1 MRFSPTGMIR
11 TFGFRRFIQFV
22 THLPKL
28 AKLFSRLVK
37 DPRVGLIPKLVLS
50 GTLLYF
56 IVPFDLIPDFIPG
69 IGQMDDLLAIFIGA
83 QAFLRLCPKAVVQE
97 HVHAIARGR

>member
-1 MRFSPTGMIR
+1 MIR
-11 TFGFRRFIQFV
+11 TFGLRRLIQFV
-22 THLPKL
+22 TQLPSF
-28 AKLFSRLVK
+28 AKLFSRLAK

-56 IVPFDLIPDFIPG
+56 IMPFDLIPDFLPG
-69 IGQMDDLLAIFIGA
+69 IGQMDDLLVIFMGA
-83 QAFLRLCPKAVVQE
+83 QAFLRLCPKDVVQE